1 LDYRSRR
8 ELDRLL
14 GDLDHDRQQDRQQD
28 RKERIREAGHAFRF
42 ESARRDLLKPA
53 VRGLMARLEQHGHAT
68 RLIEP
73 RPTKIRVEVVLQGAR
88 PVRGILD
95 VELDEAIGD
104 VHFRA
109 RREGTTVSERTLAL
123 ETLNERSV
131 NGALIELL
139 RALTEPPPAAAPAR
153 PW

>member
-1 LDYRSRR
+1 MDYRSRR

-14 GDLDHDRQQDRQQD
+14 GDLDHDRQQDRQLD

-42 ESARRDLLKPA
+42 ESAKRDLLKPA

-73 RPTKIRVEVVLQGAR
+73 KPTKMRVEVLLHGAR

-95 VELDEAIGD
+95 VELGD
-104 VHFRA
+104 TGEVHFRA
-109 RREGTTVSERTLAL
+109 RREGTTVGERALAV
-123 ETLNERSV
+123 ESLNERSV
-131 NGALIELL
+131 NGTLVELL
-139 RALTEPPPAAAPAR
+139 RALTEPPPVTTPAR
-153 PW
+153 P